1 VDFHVQSRD
10 DNVGPF
16 SPTSPQDVAEGAS
29 TFIDPKR
36 APLKGWYHR
45 LPEGTVLPTG
55 MGVHAD
61 GVDVGGPAPWGHRT
75 IYPSLRMTVNHFDG
89 LYLGLPWE
97 RAVGRN
103 K

>member
-1 VDFHVQSRD
+1 
-10 DNVGPF
+10 
-16 SPTSPQDVAEGAS
+16 
-29 TFIDPKR
+29 
-36 APLKGWYHR
+36 
-45 LPEGTVLPTG
+45 